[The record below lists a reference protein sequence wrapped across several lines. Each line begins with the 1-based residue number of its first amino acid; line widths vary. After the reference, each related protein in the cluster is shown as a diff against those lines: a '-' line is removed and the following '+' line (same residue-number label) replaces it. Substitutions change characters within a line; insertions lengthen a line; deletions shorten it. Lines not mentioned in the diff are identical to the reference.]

1 MFRFVSFAILFLAT
15 TISTTAQSNL
25 NPREVRVQVSVNYS
39 VPGPFGDGDEA
50 AKAQETARRALYG
63 VADRECVVLKE
74 TIATEC
80 RLEAMNVNVNR
91 QRHSQQD
98 MITVGSS
105 MTFRV
110 MLK

>member
-1 MFRFVSFAILFLAT
+1 MIRFVSFGMLFLAT
-15 TISTTAQSNL
+15 TFAASAQNL
-25 NPREVRVQVSVNYS
+25 GPREVRVQVSVNYS

-50 AKAQETARRALYG
+50 VKAQETARRALYG
-63 VADRECVVLKE
+63 IADRECTVLKE

-80 RLEAMNVNVNR
+80 RLENMNVNVNR

-98 MITVGSS
+98 TITVGSS

-110 MLK
+110 QLK